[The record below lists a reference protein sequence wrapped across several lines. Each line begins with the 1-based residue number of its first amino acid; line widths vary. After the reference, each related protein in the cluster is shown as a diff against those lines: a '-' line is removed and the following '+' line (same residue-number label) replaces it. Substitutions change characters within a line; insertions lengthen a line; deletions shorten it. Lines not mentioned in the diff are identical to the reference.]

1 MNVALTRARRSLW
14 IVGHSDT
21 LETCAPWRDL
31 LRHCKA
37 QRALYAAGR
46 PYARLLEARS
56 AAELAGGGGGRRR

>member
-14 IVGHSDT
+14 VVGHSGT
-21 LETCAPWRDL
+21 LESCAPWRDL

-56 AAELAGGGGGRRR
+56 VAELAGSGDRRR